1 MDILISFT
9 ASVGV
14 TESLR
19 AVENVA
25 VDVINQSIVLW
36 LKNKKISSPDE
47 DNPINN
53 RDINKRNPPFLG
65 LPGQSAYLST
75 TSSMKS
81 YESYYDLYLS
91 DNGTPSWYLAVY
103 RLFGKFTEKSESS
116 SPGTYKSIYTV
127 SAEPLYPELPNL
139 HPYYYASLG
148 YSVEGGSATSE
159 SSGVNPPSA
168 PYGISE
174 STYKSS
180 YSGRSSSSS
189 SYSSNEGIDYRG
201 KPYSNWRIKI
211 SSTTV
216 YFA

>member
-75 TSSMKS
+75 TSS
-81 YESYYDLYLS
+81 
-91 DNGTPSWYLAVY
+91 
-103 RLFGKFTEKSESS
+103 
-116 SPGTYKSIYTV
+116 I
-127 SAEPLYPELPNL
+127 NL
-139 HPYYYASLG
+139 
-148 YSVEGGSATSE
+148 V
-159 SSGVNPPSA
+159 
-168 PYGISE
+168 
-174 STYKSS
+174 
-180 YSGRSSSSS
+180 
-189 SYSSNEGIDYRG
+189 
-201 KPYSNWRIKI
+201 
-211 SSTTV
+211 
-216 YFA
+216 